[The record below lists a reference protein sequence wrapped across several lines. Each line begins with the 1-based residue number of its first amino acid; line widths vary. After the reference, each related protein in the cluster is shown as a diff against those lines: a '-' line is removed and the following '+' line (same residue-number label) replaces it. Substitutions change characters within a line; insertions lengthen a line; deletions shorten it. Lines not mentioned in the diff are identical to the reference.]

1 MNTSIDLPSPGFA
14 DFSDLDDSLELLPS
28 RGAYGQSATPLSRMA
43 AGLAAGVGF
52 LCGSLAPAWRKA
64 RSSNVTTREVL
75 AGASSA
81 R

>member
-1 MNTSIDLPSPGFA
+1 MNTSIDLPSLGFA
-14 DFSDLDDSLELLPS
+14 DFLDLDDSLELLPS

-52 LCGSLAPAWRKA
+52 LCGSLAPAWRK